1 MVVDK
6 SVVTL
11 GDVELR
17 IGLTT
22 LLLSLPPL
30 VSQPKV
36 NFPLVVCSLL
46 AFPGVTKYPDFSHTL
61 TTD

>member
-6 SVVTL
+6 SDVTL

-22 LLLSLPPL
+22 LLLSLEHAQILPSYIL
-30 VSQPKV
+30 WRRLYSV
-36 NFPLVVCSLL
+36 
-46 AFPGVTKYPDFSHTL
+46 GD
-61 TTD
+61 